1 MEERLQ
7 DEIHDM
13 SEKIYEL
20 QAKTEHLTNGQRYA
34 AINEIEKSIAP
45 LRNDVHHL
53 ERKIYNQ
60 QHNAEEITKDIDRIL
75 QQIVE
80 LEGLKS
86 DLIARINTETEH
98 TRKYYHD
105 EVMQFMREEIT
116 PLREDISENKQDI
129 DNLKIYIKD
138 EFNNMKFE
146 LLEDQKNRE
155 LQEAKKFDKI
165 KWILTGTVS
174 IITPL
179 SVLSLY
185 FEPAIQTFI
194 HIFLGL

>member
-13 SEKIYEL
+13 SEKIFAL

-34 AINEIEKSIAP
+34 AINEIEKALAP
-45 LRNDVHHL
+45 LRNDLHHL

-60 QHNAEEITKDIDRIL
+60 QHNAEEISKDIDRIL
-75 QQIVE
+75 QQITE
-80 LEGLKS
+80 LENLKS

-105 EVMQFMREEIT
+105 EVMQFMRDEIT
-116 PLREDISENKQDI
+116 PLRETVDKNKEEI
-129 DNLKIYIKD
+129 DDLKTYIKD
-138 EFNNMKFE
+138 EFNKMKFE

-165 KWILTGTVS
+165 KWILTGVVAVV
-174 IITPL
+174 TPL